1 MRRETCLLASARLEN
16 RGLAWIIG
24 AFAICPCHLPLTL
37 TLIGTLLS
45 GTAVGTLITHH
56 AYVAGGVIPLG
67 WLIATWRG
75 LRYIRLARKTRN

>member
-1 MRRETCLLASARLEN
+1 MRRKTCSLPSARLEN

-45 GTAVGTLITHH
+45 GTVVGTLITRHV
-56 AYVAGGVIPLG
+56 YVVGGVITLG
-67 WLIATWRG
+67 WLIASWRG
-75 LRYIRLARKTRN
+75 LSYIRLARKTQN